1 MNLQVLT
8 GDIIALILDTYS
20 DNVTVNADENVVVES
35 RWKRDMEKEI
45 PRIIKE
51 HLRDAVASL

>member
-1 MNLQVLT
+1 VLT